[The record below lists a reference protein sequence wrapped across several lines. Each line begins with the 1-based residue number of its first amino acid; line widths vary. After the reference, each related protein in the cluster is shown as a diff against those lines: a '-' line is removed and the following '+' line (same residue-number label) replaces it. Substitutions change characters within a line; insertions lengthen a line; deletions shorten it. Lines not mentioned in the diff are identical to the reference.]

1 MIRVY
6 IFCEGQT
13 EDTFVREV
21 LVPHFSR
28 LDIFVNPI
36 VLRTGPQGKGGVVSY
51 AKVKRQI
58 EQKCKNDRSAYVT
71 TLIDYYALPS
81 KFPTFSSSGDS
92 ITQVKAATKAFQV
105 DIAQA
110 NFIANLAAHE
120 FEGLLFSSPA
130 AFGDWFDNSDVV
142 ADLEKIRNQFESPEH
157 INDHP
162 KTAPSKRILRVCEN
176 YDKIVH
182 GALISLDIGLGTI
195 RQQCPMFQA
204 WLCQLEALSSKQ

>member
-1 MIRVY
+1 M
-6 IFCEGQT
+6 
-13 EDTFVREV
+13 
-21 LVPHFSR
+21 
-28 LDIFVNPI
+28 
-36 VLRTGPQGKGGVVSY
+36 
-51 AKVKRQI
+51 
-58 EQKCKNDRSAYVT
+58 
-71 TLIDYYALPS
+71 
-81 KFPTFSSSGDS
+81 
-92 ITQVKAATKAFQV
+92 KAATKAFQV

-130 AFGDWFDNSDVV
+130 AFGEWFDNSDVV
-142 ADLEKIRNQFESPEH
+142 AELEKIRNQFESPEQ

-182 GALISLDIGLGTI
+182 GSLISLDIGLDTI
-195 RQQCPMFQA
+195 RQQCPMFHA